1 MRNHGF
7 SPAAERGTLKIDSP
21 FSRCQR
27 LGTDFSP
34 RSTVSAAVG
43 PASIRHGGARIQAR
57 LVTREPAA
65 SALVRPTYE
74 LQGVFDMPPGSGQ
87 FHLALCFKVDGVLG
101 GFRNGP
107 GAVCLDR
114 KGVV

>member
-34 RSTVSAAVG
+34 RSTFSAAGG

-57 LVTREPAA
+57 LVTREPAG
-65 SALVRPTYE
+65 SALVRAADKLPG
-74 LQGVFDMPPGSGQ
+74 LVAMPPVLAQ
-87 FHLALCFKVDGVLG
+87 FNRALCFTGDG
-101 GFRNGP
+101 R
-107 GAVCLDR
+107 
-114 KGVV
+114 